1 MLLNVLTSDTYK
13 MSCYCHTSY
22 YRRKPCKALSI
33 CIPELNHS
41 RLGTSVHSI
50 ECLVLYNKRPS
61 QVSRRPG
68 LVTRHDIQGRLTN
81 RRTWFFTENLTINI
95 YTGAQDGFLLSSLI
109 VTIRYYSS
117 LFATIR
123 HYLRLFVVFG
133 DYSGFITSQV
143 SGIKSRKSQCAV
155 AKGRTT

>member
-1 MLLNVLTSDTYK
+1 MLLNVLTSDPYK

-33 CIPELNHS
+33 CIPELIRS

-81 RRTWFFTENLTINI
+81 RRT
-95 YTGAQDGFLLSSLI
+95 
-109 VTIRYYSS
+109 
-117 LFATIR
+117 
-123 HYLRLFVVFG
+123 
-133 DYSGFITSQV
+133 
-143 SGIKSRKSQCAV
+143 
-155 AKGRTT
+155 